1 MSALQKATAAFQS
14 TYTAGWSVPR
24 STQRSPFQGS
34 VPITVRH
41 CPWVTTVAA
50 RKNGRL
56 IVTFTACSSAFR
68 PFSLLGLPIVKLP
81 AGIGWSRIPTP
92 FASGCPMAAAAGF
105 ARRPAGR
112 RGTAAAR
119 FASFRTPGVR
129 TDPVRRD
136 TRFAMIDPSSV
147 CRFACICQEP

>member
-1 MSALQKATAAFQS
+1 
-14 TYTAGWSVPR
+14 
-24 STQRSPFQGS
+24 
-34 VPITVRH
+34 
-41 CPWVTTVAA
+41 VTTVAA

-92 FASGCPMAAAAGF
+92 LEIGCPMTAAGAF

-112 RGTAAAR
+112 RGSAAVR
-119 FASFRTPGVR
+119 FASFRVPGLR
-129 TDPVRRD
+129 TEPVRRD
-136 TRFAMIDPSSV
+136 TRFAMIAPSS
-147 CRFACICQEP
+147 ACICPEW